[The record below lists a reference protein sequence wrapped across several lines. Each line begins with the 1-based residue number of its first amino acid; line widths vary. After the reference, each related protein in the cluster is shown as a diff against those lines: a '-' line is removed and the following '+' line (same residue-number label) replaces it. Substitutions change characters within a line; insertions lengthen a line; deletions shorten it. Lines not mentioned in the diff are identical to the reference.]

1 MANRHLARSVVM
13 QTLFEW
19 DFMHR
24 DKAHAEDILARNK
37 EEFAGTVTD
46 TAFMEELLNTVIDK
60 QKDIDTII
68 AKAAPDWPLEKISII
83 DRNILRI
90 GLAELLFSDA
100 GEVPPKVA
108 LNEAIELAKSFG
120 GETSGKFV
128 NGVLGAVYKEMGEP
142 GKDETS
148 KKKSTHSGK
157 DAPVKI
163 ENLGGALVYAFYEN
177 TIYLAL
183 VHDVFGH
190 WTLSKGKLE
199 ADEDVKMGTIREI
212 KEEIGLDI
220 VLEDDLGV
228 NEYIAYH
235 PEKGK
240 LKKCVHYFLA
250 RSEFVPLEL
259 ESGGGLTEARWFSIA
274 EVADLNFYD
283 DIVPLMTKA
292 VSILAKYQT
301 QSVS

>member
-24 DKAHAEDILARNK
+24 SKDQAFEILARDK
-37 EEFAGTVTD
+37 AEFASAVTD
-46 TAFMEELLNTVIDK
+46 TSFMEGLLESIIDK
-60 QKDIDTII
+60 QKDLDTII
-68 AKAAPDWPLEKISII
+68 TKAAPDWPIDKISVI

-108 LNEAIELAKSFG
+108 INEAIELAKSFG

-142 GKDETS
+142 GKDDVST
-148 KKKSTHSGK
+148 KKKHK
-157 DAPVKI
+157 DMNDGPVTI
-163 ENLGGALVYAFYEN
+163 ENLGGALVYAVYDG

-199 ADEDVKMGTIREI
+199 KDEDVHTGTVREI

-220 VLEDDLGV
+220 ALEDDLGK

-250 RSEFVPLEL
+250 KSEFVPLEL
-259 ESGGGLTEARWFSIA
+259 ETGGGLTEARWFSVA

-283 DIVPLMTKA
+283 DILPLITKA
-292 VSILAKYQT
+292 VSLLKTRNY
-301 QSVS
+301 V